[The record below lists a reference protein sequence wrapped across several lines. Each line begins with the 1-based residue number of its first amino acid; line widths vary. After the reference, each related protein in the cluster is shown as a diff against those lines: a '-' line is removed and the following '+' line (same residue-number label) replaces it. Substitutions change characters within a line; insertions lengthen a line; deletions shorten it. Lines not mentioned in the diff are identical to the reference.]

1 VSAVE
6 SLRDALGRA
15 AAGDPGAAALLERE
29 FVLMIASEGT
39 VGLARRLAAEVRRA
53 TATCDRVSVVTTGLG
68 WLGGGARAI
77 ERTLIQLIETAQR
90 ELVLAVYAMSAGPAQ
105 VWEAL
110 ERAIDGGVSCTLLI
124 NRLTSQ
130 NHVMNERLQ
139 ALRARHSST
148 FRLLD
153 FVGETERD
161 HLHAKIVVADRRRA
175 LVGSANLTAHGMLF
189 AHELAVVIDG
199 PTAEQI
205 AARVEMLGRSRL
217 VRPLS

>member
-1 VSAVE
+1 MSAVE
-6 SLRDALGRA
+6 SLRHALGRA
-15 AAGDPGAAALLERE
+15 AAGDPGADALLERE
-29 FVLMIASEGT
+29 FAMMIASEGAAA
-39 VGLARRLAAEVRRA
+39 LARRLAAEVRRT
-53 TATCDRVSVVTTGLG
+53 TAICDRVSVVTTGLG
-68 WLGGGARAI
+68 WLGGGTGAI
-77 ERTLIQLIETAQR
+77 ERTLIQLIDSAQR

-130 NHVMNERLQ
+130 NHVMNQRLQ
-139 ALRARHSST
+139 ALHARHSST

-175 LVGSANLTAHGMLF
+175 LVGSANLTAHGMLL

>member
-1 VSAVE
+1 VSAAQP
-6 SLRDALGRA
+6 LRDALGRA
-15 AAGDPGAAALLERE
+15 AAGDPGAADLLERE
-29 FVLMIASEGT
+29 FAT
-39 VGLARRLAAEVRRA
+39 GLATEGAASLAKRLAAEVQRA
-53 TATCDRVSVVTTGLG
+53 TVTRDRVSVVTTGLG
-68 WLGGGARAI
+68 WLGGGAGAI
-77 ERTLIQLIETAQR
+77 ERTLIQLIGTAQR
-90 ELVLAVYAMSAGPAQ
+90 ELILAVYAMSAGPAQ

-110 ERAIDGGVSCTLLI
+110 ERTVEGGVSCTLVVD
-124 NRLTSQ
+124 RLTSQ
-130 NHVMNERLQ
+130 NLVMRERLQ

-153 FVGETERD
+153 FVGETESD

-175 LVGSANLTAHGMLF
+175 LVGSANLTAHGMLL

-199 PTAEQI
+199 PAAEQI